1 MERDST
7 QIRMGTFST
16 GFGEMECWKRNL
28 IDYWKGAF
36 LSFINLIMIDQYK
49 QELHEFYKKVIKRN
63 VSDIREQLEY
73 FVIWMISM
81 QMSHLN

>member
-1 MERDST
+1 
-7 QIRMGTFST
+7 
-16 GFGEMECWKRNL
+16 
-28 IDYWKGAF
+28 
-36 LSFINLIMIDQYK
+36 MIDQYK